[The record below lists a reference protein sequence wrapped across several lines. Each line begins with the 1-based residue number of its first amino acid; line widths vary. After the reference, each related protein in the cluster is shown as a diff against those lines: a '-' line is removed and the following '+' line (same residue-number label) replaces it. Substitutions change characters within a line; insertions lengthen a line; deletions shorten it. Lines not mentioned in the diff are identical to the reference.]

1 MHHHNEPDDL
11 VRAVEVA
18 EGIVQQQRLRELT
31 SRLKP
36 VASDNA
42 HCPEADH
49 NFALISGALLHPNIS
64 LKGEIISLF
73 HSKNSLLFF

>member
-18 EGIVQQQRLRELT
+18 EGIVQQRGLRELT

-36 VASDNA
+36 VVSDNA
-42 HCPEADH
+42 PYPEADR
-49 NFALISGALLHPNIS
+49 NFSLISGALLRPNIS
-64 LKGEIISLF
+64 LIGEIISVF
-73 HSKNSLLFF
+73 RSRNSLLTL